1 MTALW
6 LQTRPIAAH
15 SVASLQIPSG
25 KSVNAA
31 CYTTPAIKH
40 HVIYVNLLVAV
51 FWTGNA
57 VIYGWI
63 ATGRICATVITSK
76 TASYM

>member
-15 SVASLQIPSG
+15 SVAWLQIPSG

-40 HVIYVNLLVAV
+40 HVVYVNLLVAV
-51 FWTGNA
+51 FWAGT
-57 VIYGWI
+57 VVMSGWI
-63 ATGRICATVITSK
+63 ATGRLDGSVHT
-76 TASYM
+76 